1 MVAEVGIPDA
11 IFVKGQLNGHRFRE
25 PNRSGHKRNDF
36 QTPSLASFNARMKD
50 IELWVIRANDDSDDM
65 LLARL
70 ILKLKNDSQCFP

>member
-1 MVAEVGIPDA
+1 
-11 IFVKGQLNGHRFRE
+11 
-25 PNRSGHKRNDF
+25 
-36 QTPSLASFNARMKD
+36 MKD